1 MGSKSKDANR
11 ERLEIM
17 KAWALLV
24 FAGITSLLIANEL
37 AYSAKD
43 VLSEM
48 YVNIEGVFSSNQ
60 YEILSSG
67 FTTLGIVCIVVAI
80 GLFLSIEKQSQNH
93 TN

>member
-1 MGSKSKDANR
+1 
-11 ERLEIM
+11 M

>member
-1 MGSKSKDANR
+1 MGNKSKDANR